1 MHNVGFFNDTALSGW
16 WPSANWGAMR
26 VRGWVLGLAL
36 AGLVGLGGAHAQ
48 TFLGFRLL
56 DFDGIFVRW
65 SGANAGTVSE
75 PVTVTYAF
83 VEQSVQFADAR
94 NCAAMVPVDDLLA
107 RSQIAPSTFRAEVA
121 AAFEMWEHAANIR
134 FVPAAP
140 GTKPGILIGAQRDPI
155 AHAFADVAYA
165 KGVPGPLRPIER
177 SLICLNPA
185 KRWKVGFDGNLAVY
199 DLRYTIAH
207 EIGHAIGLDHPE
219 PHGQVM
225 SMRYH
230 EDFRTLQEG
239 DVSGVVRIY
248 GPRRER
254 RQAAARE

>member
-1 MHNVGFFNDTALSGW
+1 MAFSELGGE
-16 WPSANWGAMR
+16 R
-26 VRGWVLGLAL
+26 VRGWALGLAL

-65 SGANAGTVSE
+65 GGTGAE

-83 VEQSVQFADAR
+83 VEQPVEFGDAR
-94 NCAAMVPVDDLLA
+94 NCSAMVPIDNLLA
-107 RSQIAPSTFRAEVA
+107 HSQIAPSTFRQEVT
-121 AAFEMWEHAANIR
+121 AAFEMWEGAANIR
-134 FVPAAP
+134 FVPALP
-140 GTKPGILIGAQRDPI
+140 GTRPGILIGAQRDPI

-165 KGVPGPLRPIER
+165 KGVRGSLRPIER

-185 KRWKVGFDGNLAVY
+185 KRWKVGFDGNLTVY

-219 PHGQVM
+219 PHGQIM

-230 EDFRTLQEG
+230 EDFRTLQAG
-239 DVSGVVRIY
+239 DVSGAVRIY
-248 GPRRER
+248 GPRRDQ
-254 RQAAARE
+254 RQAIVRQ